1 MNQSRLSSLIEA
13 CIGTAVGF
21 AISLALSLVVY
32 PAFGHAFTL
41 AQNFWITAIFTVA
54 SVARG
59 YVIRRWFNAR
69 LHAAA
74 LHLAERLEVT
84 DQHQQQEQAK
94 GNLIAEVKAN
104 ALPGT
109 VGFPVA
115 QIGATE
121 ADHDDKNKQRAD
133 NLLAHG

>member
-74 LHLAERLEVT
+74 LHLAERLEAT
-84 DQHQQQEQAK
+84 GEHQQQEQAK
-94 GNLIAEVKAN
+94 GDLVAQVEAD
-104 ALPGT
+104 ALPVVLQT
-109 VGFPVA
+109 
-115 QIGATE
+115 
-121 ADHDDKNKQRAD
+121 KQSV
-133 NLLAHG
+133 